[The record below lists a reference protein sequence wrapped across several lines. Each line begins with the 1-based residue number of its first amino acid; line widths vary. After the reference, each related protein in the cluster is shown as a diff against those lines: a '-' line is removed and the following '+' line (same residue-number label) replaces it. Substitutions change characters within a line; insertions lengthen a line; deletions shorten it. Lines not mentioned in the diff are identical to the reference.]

1 MLKNHVMDLG
11 KLHFFCC
18 NKYSMLVQMI
28 VGNKLI
34 DQRQFPDKNLSIEGY
49 VEGLKND
56 MIEQNEDILDLTKEK
71 PEFKFEAFPVPKQY
85 NN

>member
-1 MLKNHVMDLG
+1 
-11 KLHFFCC
+11 
-18 NKYSMLVQMI
+18 MLVRMI

-34 DQRQFPDKNLSIEGY
+34 DLRQFPDKNLSIEGY

-56 MIEQNEDILDLTKEK
+56 MIEQNEDIIDLTDEK
-71 PEFKFEAFPVPKQY
+71 PEFKFESFPVAKQY